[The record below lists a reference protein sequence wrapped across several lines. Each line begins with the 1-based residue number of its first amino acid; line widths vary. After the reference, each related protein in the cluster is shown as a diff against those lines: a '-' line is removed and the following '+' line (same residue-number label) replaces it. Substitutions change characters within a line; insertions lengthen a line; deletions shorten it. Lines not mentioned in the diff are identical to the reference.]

1 VYDYD
6 LVTIGGGSGGVAA
19 SRRAGAYG
27 ARVAICEEGRFG
39 GTCVLRGCIPKKL
52 LVYAA
57 QVREEIADAAGF
69 GWTVPEAAFDWPALI
84 GNKNVELVRLEGVY
98 ERMLESAGV
107 GILRGRARVVD
118 PHTVE
123 VAIDGAPRR
132 ITGERILVAT
142 GSRPALPQLPGIEHA
157 ITSNEA
163 LELDGLPGRMAIA
176 GGGYIAVEFAGI
188 FSRLGVEVTVIIR
201 GDHILRGF
209 DHDLRLHL
217 EDEMRRT
224 GVPIRAGCKITEIRR
239 AGNRLALE
247 TTDGIT
253 LDVDVVLFGTGRAP
267 NTLGLGLEEVGLRLR
282 DNGAIVVDDEL
293 CTAVPS
299 IFAVGDCTDRTNLT
313 PVAIAEGRALAE
325 TWFNDNPRALDY
337 ADIATAVFS
346 HPPLAT
352 VGLTEEAAR
361 LVYDGVAVYRSVFR
375 PLKNTLSGN
384 QGRTLM
390 KLVVDRASDRVVGC
404 HMVGPDAP
412 EIIQA
417 VAIALK
423 CNATKAQFDATMAL
437 HPTAAEEFVTMYEPA
452 EGAS

>member
-1 VYDYD
+1 MYDFD

-57 QVREEIADAAGF
+57 EVSEEIADAAGF
-69 GWTVPEAAFDWPALI
+69 GWTVPEPSFDWPTLI
-84 GNKNVELVRLEGVY
+84 GNKNAELERLEGIY

-107 GILRGRARVVD
+107 EILRGRARVVE
-118 PHTVE
+118 PHAVE
-123 VAIDGAPRR
+123 IAIDGERR
-132 ITGERILVAT
+132 RVTGERILVAI
-142 GSRPALPQLPGIEHA
+142 GSWPQLPCLPGIEHA

-163 LELDGLPGRMAIA
+163 LDLDSLPERMAIA

-188 FSRLGVEVTVIIR
+188 FNRLGVEVTIIIR

-217 EDEMRRT
+217 ENEMRRT
-224 GVPIRAGCKITEIRR
+224 GVTIRPGCKITEIRR
-239 AGNRLALE
+239 AGNRLALD
-247 TTDGIT
+247 TTDGVT
-253 LDVDVVLFGTGRAP
+253 VDVDTVLFGTGRAP
-267 NTLGLGLEEVGLRLR
+267 NTLGLGLDEVGVHLR
-282 DNGAIVVDDEL
+282 DNGAIVIDDEL
-293 CTAVPS
+293 RTEVPS
-299 IFAVGDCTDRTNLT
+299 IYALGDCTDRANLT

-325 TWFNDNPRALDY
+325 TWFNDNTHALDY

-346 HPPLAT
+346 QPPLGT

-361 LVYDGVAVYRSVFR
+361 LAYDGVAVYRSVFR

-404 HMVGPDAP
+404 HMVGADAP

-423 CNATKAQFDATMAL
+423 CSATKAQFDATMAL
-437 HPTAAEEFVTMYEPA
+437 HPTAAEEFVTMYQTVE
-452 EGAS
+452 EI

>member
-1 VYDYD
+1 VYDFD

-27 ARVAICEEGRFG
+27 ARAAICEEGRFG

-57 QVREEIADAAGF
+57 QVSEEIADAAGF
-69 GWTVPEAAFDWPALI
+69 GWTVPEPSFDWPALI

-107 GILRGRARVVD
+107 EILRGRARVVD
-118 PHTVE
+118 PHAVE
-123 VAIDGAPRR
+123 VRIDGAPRR

-142 GSRPALPQLPGIEHA
+142 GGWPQLPSLPGIEHA

-163 LELDGLPGRMAIA
+163 LELDGLPERMAIA

-188 FSRLGVEVTVIIR
+188 FNRLGVEVTVAIR

-217 EDEMRRT
+217 EEEMRRT
-224 GVPIRAGCKITEIRR
+224 GITIRPGCKITEIRR

-247 TTDGIT
+247 TTDAMT
-253 LDVDVVLFGTGRAP
+253 AEVDTVLFGTGRAP
-267 NTLGLGLEEVGLRLR
+267 NTRDLGLEEVGVHLR
-282 DNGAIVVDDEL
+282 DNGAIVVDDL
-293 CTAVPS
+293 RTAVPS
-299 IFAVGDCTDRTNLT
+299 IYAVGDCTDRANLT

-325 TWFNDNPRALDY
+325 TWFNDNPQALDY

-346 HPPLAT
+346 HPPLGT

-361 LVYDGVAVYRSVFR
+361 LAYDSVAVYRSVFR

-404 HMVGPDAP
+404 HMVGADAP

-423 CNATKAQFDATMAL
+423 CSATKAQFDATMAL
-437 HPTAAEEFVTMYEPA
+437 HPTAAEEFVTMYQTVE
-452 EGAS
+452 ES